1 MAGGKQT
8 PRQKLIGLMYL
19 IFLSLMALNVS
30 VEVLDSFPLIDRS
43 IQETN
48 RNFEAK
54 VESVYYDF
62 EEQRAN
68 FSDEHVHPFH
78 GEALYVGELADSLV
92 NYILTKRTMML
103 MELNNI
109 DDFEEADTMDL
120 DDSRRKDNYSI
131 SSRFWLV
138 EGSTDPGARD
148 GGPGTRA
155 YILKEKISHF
165 KSEIDSILAIHDQ
178 ELKMALDVEGP
189 FRVRDRSVTWQEFT
203 FDRVISVAVA
213 TNLSRLVTEVR
224 NVHFDAINMLYDLI
238 TAGQFRF
245 DDVTAAIVPRSE
257 IVMTGSHYEADIF
270 VAAIDTR
277 QDPEITVQGVG
288 SIPVQDGVGRLRIPA
303 TQPGTRTIRGTIE
316 VISPAG
322 VRVPHTFETEY
333 TVERPMATVSAT
345 GMNLFYIGLDNPVS
359 ISAPGVPSENLR
371 PEISAGA
378 TMTRQPDGNYIVNVE
393 PEVRDVTITVNA
405 MVEGRVETME
415 RMDFRALPL
424 PSPEPVIG
432 GLSGGR
438 IDRQVL
444 VRAGVLEASMGE
456 GFAFDLSYDIA
467 SFDLI
472 TVRAGE
478 QRQERQ
484 QDGAE
489 LTPDMINYIN
499 DARSGQVIT
508 FANIMTRPGPDG
520 EPRNLGS
527 MSFTIR

>member
-19 IFLSLMALNVS
+19 IFLALMALNVS

-68 FSDEHVHPFH
+68 FSEEHVHPFY
-78 GEALYVGELADSLV
+78 GEALYLGELADSLV
-92 NYILTKRTMML
+92 DYILTNRTKML
-103 MELNNI
+103 AEVNNI
-109 DDFEEADTMDL
+109 SFEEADTLDL

-138 EGSTDPGARD
+138 EGSTEPGARD

-155 YILKEKISHF
+155 YILKEKIMHL
-165 KSEIDSILAIHDQ
+165 KNEIDSILAGHDQ
-178 ELKMALDVEGP
+178 ELKMALDVEGT
-189 FRVRDRSVTWQEFT
+189 FRRQDRNVSWQEFT

-213 TNLSRLVTEVR
+213 TNMSRLVTEVR

-245 DDVTAAIVPRSE
+245 DDVTAAIVPQSE
-257 IVMTGSHYEADIF
+257 IVMTGGFYEANIF

-277 QDPEITVQGVG
+277 QDPEITVDGIG
-288 SIPVQDGVGRLRIPA
+288 SIPVQDGIGRLRIPA
-303 TQPGTRTIRGTIE
+303 TQPGTRRVSGTIE

-322 VRVPHTFETEY
+322 VRVPHSFETEY
-333 TVERPMATVSAT
+333 TVERPMATISAT
-345 GMNLFYIGLDNPVS
+345 AMNVFYIGLDNPVS

-371 PEISAGA
+371 PEVSQGA
-378 TMTRQPDGNYIVNVE
+378 SLSRQPDGNYMVNVE
-393 PEVRDVTITVNA
+393 PDVREVTVTVNA
-405 MVEGRVETME
+405 MVEGRVETMHA
-415 RMDFRALPL
+415 MDFRALPL
-424 PSPEPVIG
+424 PSPEPVIAG
-432 GLSGGR
+432 SSGGR
-438 IDRQVL
+438 IDRQIL
-444 VRAGVLEASMGE
+444 NRAGRIEAHMGDA
-456 GFAFDLSYDIA
+456 FAFDLSYDIG
-467 SFDLI
+467 SYDLVTI
-472 TVRAGE
+472 VAGE
-478 QRQERQ
+478 QRTARQ
-484 QDGAE
+484 PDGSE
-489 LTPDMINYIN
+489 LTQEMRGFIDN
-499 DARSGQVIT
+499 ARSGQVIT
-508 FANIMTRPGPDG
+508 FANIITRPGPDG
-520 EPRNLGS
+520 QERNLGS

>member
-54 VESVYYDF
+54 VESTYYDF

-68 FSDEHVHPFH
+68 FSDEHVHPFY

-92 NYILTKRTMML
+92 NYILTKRTEML
-103 MELNNI
+103 AEVNNI
-109 DDFEEADTMDL
+109 SFEEADTLDL

-138 EGSTDPGARD
+138 EGGTEPGARD

-155 YILKEKISHF
+155 YILKEMISNF
-165 KSEIDSILAIHDQ
+165 KNEIDSILGEHDQ
-178 ELKMALDVEGP
+178 ELQMALDVDGP
-189 FRVRDRSVTWQEFT
+189 FRVQDRSVTWQEFT

-257 IVMTGSHYEADIF
+257 IVMTGGHYEADIF

-277 QDPEITVQGVG
+277 QDPEITVDGVG
-288 SIPVQDGVGRLRIPA
+288 TIPVQDGVGRLRIPA
-303 TQPGTRTIRGTIE
+303 TQPGTRTIRGTID

-378 TMTRQPDGNYIVNVE
+378 SLSRQPDGNYIVNVE
-393 PEVRDVTITVNA
+393 PDTREVTITVNA
-405 MVEGRVETME
+405 IVEGRVETME
-415 RMDFRALPL
+415 TMDFRALPL
-424 PSPEPVIG
+424 PSPEPVIAG
-432 GLSGGR
+432 SSGGR

-444 VRAGVLEASMGE
+444 TRAGTVEATMGP
-456 GFAFDLSYDIA
+456 GFAFDLSYEIG
-467 SFDLI
+467 SFEMTTI
-472 TVRAGE
+472 RAGE
-478 QRQERQ
+478 QRTARQ
-484 QDGAE
+484 PDGAT
-489 LTPDMINYIN
+489 LTQEMINFIN

-508 FANIMTRPGPDG
+508 FANIVTRPGPDG
-520 EPRNLGS
+520 DERNLGS

>member
-30 VEVLDSFPLIDRS
+30 VEVLDAFPLIDRS

-68 FSDEHVHPFH
+68 FTEDHVQPFY
-78 GEALYVGELADSLV
+78 GEALYVGQLADSLV
-92 NYILTKRTMML
+92 HYILTKRTQML
-103 MELNNI
+103 AEVNNI
-109 DDFEEADTMDL
+109 SFEEADTLDL

-155 YILKEKISHF
+155 YILREKIIHF
-165 KSEIDSILAIHDQ
+165 KSEIDSILALHDQ

-189 FRVRDRSVTWQEFT
+189 FRVRDRTVSWQEFT

-224 NVHFDAINMLYDLI
+224 NVHFDAINMLFDLI

-245 DDVTAAIVPRSE
+245 DDVTAAIVPKSE

-277 QDPEITVQGVG
+277 QDPEITVQGIG
-288 SIPVQDGVGRLRIPA
+288 AIPVQDGVGRLRIPA

-359 ISAPGVPSENLR
+359 ISAPGVPSESLR
-371 PEISAGA
+371 PEISSGA
-378 TMTRQPDGNYIVNVE
+378 SMSRQPDGNYIVNVE
-393 PEVRDVTITVNA
+393 PGVRDVTITVNA
-405 MVEGRVETME
+405 MVEGRIETMAS
-415 RMDFRALPL
+415 MDFRALPL

-432 GLSGGR
+432 GFSGGR

-444 VRAGVLEASMGE
+444 TRAARLEAHMGD
-456 GFAFDLSYDIA
+456 GFAFDLSYDVG

-478 QRQERQ
+478 QRTARQ
-484 QDGAE
+484 PDGAT
-489 LTPDMINYIN
+489 LTEEMINYIN

-508 FANIMTRPGPDG
+508 FANIVTRPGPDG
-520 EPRNLGS
+520 EERPLGS